1 MLSNLLSVMPSNKP
15 KVQIR
20 FEDEDFQYLEDWAKS
35 EFIPI
40 TQLCRQIIL
49 KAAEQRKLEQEKSA

>member
-1 MLSNLLSVMPSNKP
+1 MLSNPLRTMPSSKP

-20 FEDEDFQYLEDWAKS
+20 FEDEDFRYLEDWAKS

-40 TQLCRQIIL
+40 TQLCRQLIL
-49 KAAEQRKLEQEKSA
+49 KAAEQKRREEEKSA